1 MKETLRHA
9 RGGVRPRLGCLL
21 LEYAATWR
29 GCSHM
34 EKMQPHGEDAATWRG
49 CSHMERN
56 TTFFLLL

>member
-34 EKMQPHGEDAATWRG
+34 ERMQPHGEE
-49 CSHMERN
+49 HN
-56 TTFFLLL
+56 IFFAFIMYTREEKFG